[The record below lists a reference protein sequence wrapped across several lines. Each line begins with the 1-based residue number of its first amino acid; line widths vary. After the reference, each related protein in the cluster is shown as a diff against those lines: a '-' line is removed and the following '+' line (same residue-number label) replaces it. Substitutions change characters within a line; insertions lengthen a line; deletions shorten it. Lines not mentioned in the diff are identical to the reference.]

1 MNALPEA
8 RDLLR
13 RLDDP
18 AILLSLDYEILETN
32 GAYER
37 VYGDGSPLAGRR
49 CYEVSHRYDAPCDQ
63 AGETCPLQAC
73 VRTRQ
78 RAEVLHIHYTPR
90 GEEYVNVE
98 TLPVFGDDGEIACL
112 LEIMHSVDI
121 ARTEAH
127 GDELVGR
134 SPAFQRTMA
143 LVQRIS
149 RSNTNVLLLGESGTG
164 KELVAHTIHRL
175 SPRAD
180 GPFVPVE
187 CSGLPAQLFESELFG
202 HARGAFT
209 NAFRDK
215 PGLVEAATG
224 GTLFLDEIGDIPL
237 ADQVKILRLLETRRF
252 RRVGDVEAKTADFRL
267 VCATH
272 RNLREMVERGEF
284 REDLYY
290 RLNVF
295 EIELPPLRE
304 RVDDLELLIDSMITR
319 IQPERRIGPSAAALK
334 LLGRYGFPGNVR
346 ELKNLVER
354 ALVLC
359 DGDELLPEHFPARCA
374 EGGSRAQTVEAIRP
388 LAELE
393 ADYLRRAV
401 ALHDGDRR
409 SLAAKLGIS
418 ERALYRKLSRLKRTD

>member
-1 MNALPEA
+1 MNALTDA
-8 RDLLR
+8 RALLQ
-13 RLDDP
+13 RLEDP
-18 AILLSLDYEILETN
+18 AILLGLDYEILETN

-37 VYGDGSPLAGRR
+37 VYGDGTRLPGRR
-49 CYEVSHRYDAPCDQ
+49 CYEVSHRYDVPCDQ

-73 VRTRQ
+73 LRTRQ
-78 RAEVLHIHYTPR
+78 RSEVLHIHYTPR

-98 TLPVFGDDGEIACL
+98 TLPVFGEDGTVACVV
-112 LEIMHSVDI
+112 EIMHSVDI
-121 ARTEAH
+121 ARTDAH

-175 SPRAD
+175 SPRSD

-209 NAFRDK
+209 NAFREK
-215 PGLVEAATG
+215 PGLVEAASG
-224 GTLFLDEIGDIPL
+224 GTLFLDEIGDIPP
-237 ADQVKILRLLETRRF
+237 ADQVKILRLLETRRY
-252 RRVGDVEAKTADFRL
+252 RRVGSIEPKTADFRL
-267 VCATH
+267 ICATH
-272 RNLREMVERGEF
+272 RNLRQMVERGEF
-284 REDLYY
+284 REDLFY

-295 EIELPPLRE
+295 EIELPPLRDRDE
-304 RVDDLELLIDSMITR
+304 DIELLVRSMVAR
-319 IQPERRIGPSAAALK
+319 IQPSRPVVISPAALQR
-334 LLGRYGFPGNVR
+334 LRGYAFPGNVR

-359 DGDELLPEHFPARCA
+359 DGDTLLPEHLPERCA
-374 EGGSRAQTVEAIRP
+374 DTGQGDVEDAAIRP
-388 LAELE
+388 LKDVE
-393 ADYLRRAV
+393 ADYLRRAL
-401 ALHDGDRR
+401 ALHRGDRK
-409 SLAAKLGIS
+409 SLARKLGIS
-418 ERALYRKLSRLKRTD
+418 ERALYRKLARLKADT

>member
-49 CYEVSHRYDAPCDQ
+49 CYAVSHRYDAPCDQ
-63 AGETCPLQAC
+63 AGETCPLHDC
-73 VRTRQ
+73 VRTQQ

-90 GEEYVNVE
+90 GEAYVNVE
-98 TLPVFGDDGEIACL
+98 TLPVFGDDVEIACL
-112 LEIMHSVDI
+112 LEVMHTVDI

-164 KELVAHTIHRL
+164 KELVAHTLHRL

-224 GTLFLDEIGDIPL
+224 GTLFLDEIGDIPP

-267 VCATH
+267 ICATH

-284 REDLYY
+284 REDLFY

-295 EIELPPLRE
+295 EIELPPLRD
-304 RVDDLELLIDSMITR
+304 RVADLELLIESMITR
-319 IQPERRIGPSAAALK
+319 IQPGRRVGLSAAALT
-334 LLGRYGFPGNVR
+334 LLRRYGFPGNVR

-374 EGGSRAQTVEAIRP
+374 EGPSPGDTAEAIRP
-388 LAELE
+388 LAEIE

-409 SLAAKLGIS
+409 SLAAKLGVS
-418 ERALYRKLSRLKRTD
+418 ERALYRKLSRLKRAD